1 MPARTRILAAA
12 GGRFAGRGV
21 AFGLCYAACGMNRIS
36 ISKLLVANRGEIA
49 LRIIRSA
56 RLLGIATV
64 AVYSDADAA
73 AAHVAAADQA
83 RLIGPPEA
91 TASYLNIA
99 AIIEAARATGA
110 DAIHPG
116 YGFLSERPEFA
127 RAVAEAGMVF
137 VGPPADVMATLGDK
151 VAARRLAADAGVPV
165 VPGLETI
172 DDRAAEQFAA
182 RVGFPLMVKAAAG
195 GGGRGMRMV
204 EAQAALAEALAA
216 ASREAQA
223 AFGDGRVFLEKYL
236 AHPRH
241 IEVQI
246 LADQHGGVV
255 VLGERDCSIQRR
267 HQKIIEESPAP
278 GLDDGLRSR
287 MFEAALKVARVAG
300 YRNAGTME
308 FLVDGGE
315 FYFLEAN
322 TRLQVEH
329 PVTEMRFGCDLVAE
343 QLRLAMGERVS
354 EPVVPRGASIECRIY
369 AEDAQH
375 NFRPATGDALYL
387 NLPGGPGVRIDT
399 HLITGARVTAF
410 YDGLL
415 GKLIC
420 WGADREQARNRMAA
434 ALGEFSLLGV
444 TNTAAFLR
452 DVIASEAF
460 RDARLSTRFLEEF
473 FPRWSPGEAELE
485 SLLIAA
491 AMAAGGSLGS
501 AVAGPSSSRGAM
513 SDGARSGRGE
523 RSPWAEL
530 ARFEP
535 WGARGGR

>member
-1 MPARTRILAAA
+1 MKRA
-12 GGRFAGRGV
+12 
-21 AFGLCYAACGMNRIS
+21 S

-49 LRIIRSA
+49 LRIVRSA
-56 RLLGIATV
+56 RLLEIATV
-64 AVYSDADAA
+64 AVYSEADAN

-83 RLIGPPEA
+83 CLIGPPEA
-91 TASYLNIA
+91 SQSYLNIA
-99 AIIEAARATGA
+99 AIIDAARATGA
-110 DAIHPG
+110 DAVHPG

-127 RAVAEAGMVF
+127 RAVGEAGMVF
-137 VGPPADVMATLGDK
+137 VGPPAEVMAALGDK
-151 VAARRLAADAGVPV
+151 VAARRLAASVGVAV

-172 DDRAAEQFAA
+172 DARAAKEFAA

-204 EAQAALAEALAA
+204 ERQAGLVEALAA
-216 ASREAQA
+216 AAREAKA

-236 AHPRH
+236 ARPRH

-246 LADQHGGVV
+246 LADHHGGVV
-255 VLGERDCSIQRR
+255 ALGERDCSIQRR

-287 MFEAALKVARVAG
+287 MAEAALKVARAAG

-308 FLVDGGE
+308 FLIDGGE

-343 QLRLAMGERVS
+343 QLKVAMGERVS
-354 EPVVPRGASIECRIY
+354 EPVAPRGAAIECRIY
-369 AEDAQH
+369 AEDAEH
-375 NFRPATGDALYL
+375 GFRPATGEVLYL

-399 HLITGARVTAF
+399 HLMTGARVTAF

-420 WGADREQARNRMAA
+420 WGADRGQARARLVA

-444 TNTAAFLR
+444 THTAAFLR

-460 RDARLSTRFLEEF
+460 REARLSTRFLEQF
-473 FPRWSPGEAELE
+473 FPRWSPDDEALE
-485 SLLIAA
+485 SLMVAA
-491 AMAAGGSLGS
+491 AMVAGGALDAARSPT
-501 AVAGPSSSRGAM
+501 AASSRSRGERG
-513 SDGARSGRGE
+513 DGARSERGG

-530 ARFEP
+530 AAFEP
-535 WGARGGR
+535 WGRGER

>member
-1 MPARTRILAAA
+1 MKH
-12 GGRFAGRGV
+12 G
-21 AFGLCYAACGMNRIS
+21 S

-56 RLLGIATV
+56 RLLGLATV
-64 AVYSDADAA
+64 AVYSEADADAT
-73 AAHVAAADQA
+73 HVAAADEA

-91 TASYLNIA
+91 SQSYLNIA

-127 RAVAEAGMVF
+127 RAVVAAGIVF
-137 VGPPADVMATLGDK
+137 VGPPAEVMAALGDK
-151 VAARRLAADAGVPV
+151 VAARRLAAGAGVPV
-165 VPGLETI
+165 VPGLETVEE
-172 DDRAAEQFAA
+172 RAAHEFAA

-195 GGGRGMRMV
+195 GGGRGMRLV
-204 EAQAALAEALAA
+204 EAQAGLAEALAA
-216 ASREAQA
+216 AAREAKA

-241 IEVQI
+241 VEVQI
-246 LADQHGGVV
+246 LADQHGAVV
-255 VLGERDCSIQRR
+255 ALGERDCSIQRR

-278 GLDDGLRSR
+278 GLDDALRAR
-287 MFEAALKVARVAG
+287 MVEAALKVARAAG

-308 FLVDGGE
+308 FLVEGGE

-343 QLRLAMGERVS
+343 QLRVAMGARVA
-354 EPVVPRGASIECRIY
+354 EPAAPRGAAIECRIY
-369 AEDAQH
+369 AEDAEH
-375 NFRPATGDALYL
+375 NFRPATGEVHYL
-387 NLPGGPGVRIDT
+387 NLPAGPGVRVDT
-399 HLITGARVTAF
+399 HLAPGARVSAF

-415 GKLIC
+415 AKLVC
-420 WGADREQARNRMAA
+420 WGADREQVRVRMAA

-452 DVIASEAF
+452 DVMASEAF
-460 RDARLSTRFLEEF
+460 RDARLSTRFLEQF
-473 FPRWSPGEAELE
+473 FPRWSPGEDALE
-485 SLLIAA
+485 SLLAAA
-491 AMAAGGSLGS
+491 AMAAGGALGS
-501 AVAGPSSSRGAM
+501 ARLAPPGSSWARGAL
-513 SDGARSGRGE
+513 SDGARTGRGR
-523 RSPWAEL
+523 RSPWTEL
-530 ARFEP
+530 AGFEP
-535 WGARGGR
+535 WGREER